1 MRLGMVLLLGLQM
14 MMTERLFH
22 QLLFLIVYADNL
34 VHEREL
40 FLAKNLSLMAGF
52 RSDLPA
58 YFNQLT
64 EQDRY
69 QLLEQSVTELKAL
82 PKEMQTQTVAQLC
95 IVANADGFMDKDEWQ
110 MIYSIYHNELKLR
123 LDDVLRV
130 QRQLVAEMKAKQL
143 YLAA

>member
-1 MRLGMVLLLGLQM
+1 

-82 PKEMQTQTVAQLC
+82 PKEVQTQTVAQLC

-123 LDDVLRV
+123 LDDVLRT
-130 QRQLVAEMKAKQL
+130 QRQLVAELKAKQL

>member
-1 MRLGMVLLLGLQM
+1 M

-69 QLLEQSVTELKAL
+69 QLL
-82 PKEMQTQTVAQLC
+82 
-95 IVANADGFMDKDEWQ
+95 
-110 MIYSIYHNELKLR
+110 
-123 LDDVLRV
+123 RV